1 MSVRV
6 HRKRLILFGLLVIC
20 ILVYFNDYYIKY
32 SNPIVPEQFVEIDG
46 KKLRKIDWHDYTLI
60 ERENARIGNSMRWF
74 FMLES
79 VEYWLG
85 LGEGGNGVEPTVAE
99 RNTAVYHE
107 LYRANGFNAFV
118 SNQISLDRSL
128 NDLRHSK

>member
-60 ERENARIGNSMRWF
+60 ERENARIGNSMR
-74 FMLES
+74 
-79 VEYWLG
+79 
-85 LGEGGNGVEPTVAE
+85 
-99 RNTAVYHE
+99 
-107 LYRANGFNAFV
+107 
-118 SNQISLDRSL
+118 
-128 NDLRHSK
+128 